1 MSKFLVLLSHV
12 GHDDKKLHLFSA
24 LFIFSRKLIVFITL
38 RNESKFVVVVVVVKG
53 VFCEYLS
60 LPGTKNFAP
69 GALEFLST
77 STILGFLFR

>member
-24 LFIFSRKLIVFITL
+24 LFILSRKLIVFITL
-38 RNESKFVVVVVVVKG
+38 RNESKFVVVVVEG
-53 VFCEYLS
+53 VFCEYRS

>member
-24 LFIFSRKLIVFITL
+24 LFILSRKLIVFITL
-38 RNESKFVVVVVVVKG
+38 RNESKFVVVVVVEG

-69 GALEFLST
+69 GALEFLSN

>member
-12 GHDDKKLHLFSA
+12 GHDDKNLHLFST
-24 LFIFSRKLIVFITL
+24 LFILSRKLIVFTTL
-38 RNESKFVVVVVVVKG
+38 RHESKFVVVVVEG

>member
-24 LFIFSRKLIVFITL
+24 LFILSRKLIVFITL
-38 RNESKFVVVVVVVKG
+38 RNESKFVFVVVEG

-69 GALEFLST
+69 GALEFLSN

>member
-1 MSKFLVLLSHV
+1 MDEVLCALVRTT
-12 GHDDKKLHLFSA
+12 KLELFSA
-24 LFIFSRKLIVFITL
+24 LFILSRKLIVFITL
-38 RNESKFVVVVVVVKG
+38 RNESKFVVVLVVVVVEG

-69 GALEFLST
+69 GALEFLSN

>member
-24 LFIFSRKLIVFITL
+24 LFILSRKLIVFITL
-38 RNESKFVVVVVVVKG
+38 RNESKFVVVVEG

-69 GALEFLST
+69 GALEFLSN